1 MSTRKFTLLLL
12 PKLTL
17 FYLPLVVIAS
27 VAVGMVI
34 ASRLDLSPASSAQTI
49 AVPPMNSAPLTG
61 PLTADT
67 FRNIAKAQA
76 PMVVN
81 IKTEMKAKAQ
91 DLEDLFGGGGGAPD
105 DFFRR
110 FFGGPGGQGG
120 QGPGPGRRQRA
131 GAATRRRQKEPVAR
145 AAGTG
150 FIISKDGFI
159 LTNNHVVEDAIKI
172 EVYLYADDETSYSAK
187 VIGRDALT
195 DSALI
200 QLIDKPSTPLPE
212 ARFGDS
218 SQMAPGDWVMAI
230 GNPFGLAHT
239 VSVGVISATKRPFQV
254 TDGRSNEMLQTDA
267 AINPGN
273 SGGPLLNLR
282 GEVIGIN
289 TAIISN
295 GRTEGNIGIGFAV
308 PINTVRDLLPQLR
321 EGKVIRG
328 RIGVTV
334 SAVPREGYEDFGLKS
349 RTGAIV
355 GSVLSGGA
363 AQKGGV
369 EPGDV
374 ITEYNGRP
382 VPNRDELVKMVI
394 ATKPGTS
401 VPGEGAPEQAGAD
414 AARHRGPARSRCRA
428 AEPALDANGQQPVT
442 GNTTGRRVR
451 PDARQRHAADRPA
464 AAAAVG
470 ADRRARHRGRS
481 GRPVG
486 RPAARGRHR
495 PVGEPQA
502 GVERHRSGAG
512 AAGGRL
518 GSHRADPHLARRRS
532 GVRDGEE
539 GIATGSADPD
549 PHP

>member
-1 MSTRKFTLLLL
+1 MATRKFTLL

-34 ASRLDLSPASSAQTI
+34 ASRLDLAPESSAQSI

-67 FRNIAKAQA
+67 FRNIAKAQE
-76 PMVVN
+76 PMVVS
-81 IKTEMKAKAQ
+81 IRTEMKAKSQ

-120 QGPGPGRRQRA
+120 QGGGGDTPQGGGNQRRQR
-131 GAATRRRQKEPVAR
+131 EPIAR
-145 AAGTG
+145 AAGSG

-172 EVYLYADDETSYSAK
+172 EVYLYSDDETPYAAK

-200 QLIDKPSTPLPE
+200 QLVDKPSAALPE

-218 SQMAPGDWVMAI
+218 SLMAPGDWVMAI
-230 GNPFGLAHT
+230 GNPFSLAHT
-239 VSVGVISATKRPFQV
+239 VSVGVISATKRAFPV
-254 TDGRSNEMLQTDA
+254 TDGRTNEMLQTDA

-321 EGKVIRG
+321 EGRVIRG

-334 SAVPREGYEDFGLKS
+334 APVPREAYEDFGLKS
-349 RTGAIV
+349 RTGAV
-355 GSVLSGGA
+355 VASVLSGGA

-382 VPNRDELVKMVI
+382 VPNRDDLVKMVT

-401 VPGEGAPEQAGAD
+401 VPVKILRNKQERTLHVTVDQLDLDAEQQSQRSTRNDNGNQAPETQQGGGFGLTLGNVSPQIARRLQLPSGQTGALVTDVDPDGPSAGLLRQGDIVLSVNRKLVSSAAE
-414 AARHRGPARSRCRA
+414 AAR
-428 AEPALDANGQQPVT
+428 ELQ
-442 GNTTGRRVR
+442 
-451 PDARQRHAADRPA
+451 
-464 AAAAVG
+464 AV
-470 ADRRARHRGRS
+470 AS
-481 GRPVG
+481 GRI
-486 RPAARGRHR
+486 AQILIWRG
-495 PVGEPQA
+495 
-502 GVERHRSGAG
+502 
-512 AAGGRL
+512 
-518 GSHRADPHLARRRS
+518 
-532 GVRDGEE
+532 DGQVFVTVKKE
-539 GIATGSADPD
+539 
-549 PHP
+549 